1 MASTKG
7 RTKRSRGRTVVHPNA
22 AGVDIGSRINVA
34 AVRSTGIEEPVRTFK
49 TFTNDLQRLAD
60 WFEEAGVETV
70 AMEST
75 GVYWIPLFEILQ
87 ERGLDVIVV
96 NAREVKTV
104 PGRKS
109 DVNDAQWLQQL
120 YQYGLLRASF
130 RPTRGIAELRSY
142 QWIYPVSV
150 DSLGLSSPA
159 LRWATAGGRTVFS
172 LSDR

>member
-1 MASTKG
+1 MASTK
-7 RTKRSRGRTVVHPNA
+7 RRAKRSRGMTVVHPNA
-22 AGVDIGSRINVA
+22 AGVDIGARFHVA
-34 AVRSTGIEEPVRTFK
+34 AVSSRGADEPVRTFQ
-49 TFTNDLQRLAD
+49 TFTTDLQRLAE

-87 ERGLDVIVV
+87 ERGLEVIVV

-120 YQYGLLRASF
+120 H
-130 RPTRGIAELRSY
+130 
-142 QWIYPVSV
+142 
-150 DSLGLSSPA
+150 
-159 LRWATAGGRTVFS
+159 
-172 LSDR
+172 